1 MILGIGFLVLIFVVV
16 VIFGIIEFWGVDI
29 NVVLEVV
36 IGFVVVLVMLLM
48 EDKVVIVMIL
58 FDLLIVIFW

>member
-16 VIFGIIEFWGVDI
+16 VVFGIIEFWGVDI
-29 NVVLEVV
+29 NVVLAVG

>member
-29 NVVLEVV
+29 NVVLEVG

>member
-29 NVVLEVV
+29 KVVLEVG

>member
-29 NVVLEVV
+29 NVVLKVG

>member
-1 MILGIGFLVLIFVVV
+1 MIFGIGFLVLIFVVV

-29 NVVLEVV
+29 NVVLEVG

-58 FDLLIVIFW
+58 SDLLIVIFW

>member
-29 NVVLEVV
+29 NVVLEVE

>member
-16 VIFGIIEFWGVDI
+16 VVFGIIEFWGVDI
-29 NVVLEVV
+29 NVVLEVG

>member
-1 MILGIGFLVLIFVVV
+1 MILGISFLVLIFVVV

-29 NVVLEVV
+29 NVVLGVG

>member
-29 NVVLEVV
+29 NVVLDVG

>member
-16 VIFGIIEFWGVDI
+16 VVFGIIEFWGVDI
-29 NVVLEVV
+29 NVVLDVG

>member
-29 NVVLEVV
+29 NVVLEVG

-48 EDKVVIVMIL
+48 EDKVVIVIIL

>member
-16 VIFGIIEFWGVDI
+16 VIFGIIEFWGIDI
-29 NVVLEVV
+29 NVVLEVG